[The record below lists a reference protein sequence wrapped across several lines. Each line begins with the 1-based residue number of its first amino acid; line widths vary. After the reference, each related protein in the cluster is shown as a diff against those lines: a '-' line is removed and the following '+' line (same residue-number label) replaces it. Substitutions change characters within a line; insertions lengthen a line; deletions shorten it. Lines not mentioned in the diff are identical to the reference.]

1 MPASMVIQ
9 QPSGI
14 AGQLIL
20 LFHGVGANAQN
31 MVPVGR
37 ALAKEIPD
45 AFVVSVDAAQAC
57 DMGVGRQWFSVR
69 GVTEE
74 NRIARVE
81 AAMPDFLAAIRRWQ
95 GEARVGDEATTWV
108 GFSQGAIMALEATQR
123 TPILARRVIAI
134 AGRFAQPLRV
144 APPATTLN
152 LIHGEQ
158 DSVIPVSHS
167 IDAAT
172 RLQGL
177 GADATI
183 DLIPGLG
190 HGIDGRVLD
199 RILERMQAPPV
210 DSWAQT
216 I

>member
-1 MPASMVIQ
+1 MPASMIIQ

-31 MVPVGR
+31 MAPVGQ
-37 ALAKEIPD
+37 ALAKECPD
-45 AFVVSVDAAQAC
+45 AFVVSVDAAQAS
-57 DMGVGRQWFSVR
+57 DMGAGRQWFSVR

-81 AAMPDFLAAIRRWQ
+81 AAMPDFLAAVRRWQ
-95 GEARVGDEATTWV
+95 GEARVGAEATTVV
-108 GFSQGAIMALEATQR
+108 GFSQGAIMALESTQR
-123 TPILARRVIAI
+123 PPILARRVIAV
-134 AGRFAQPLRV
+134 AGRFAQPPRV

-158 DSVIPVSHS
+158 DPVIPVGHS

-172 RLQGL
+172 RLEGL
-177 GADATI
+177 GADVTI
-183 DLIPGLG
+183 DLIPMLG
-190 HGIDGRVLD
+190 HGIDGRVLG
-199 RILERMQAPPV
+199 RIFERMRTPPV
-210 DSWAQT
+210 GR
-216 I
+216 